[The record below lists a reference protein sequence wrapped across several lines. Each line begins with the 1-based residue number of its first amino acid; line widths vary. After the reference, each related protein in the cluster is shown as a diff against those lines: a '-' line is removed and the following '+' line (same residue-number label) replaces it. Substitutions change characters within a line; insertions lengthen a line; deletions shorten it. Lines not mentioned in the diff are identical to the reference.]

1 MAIKRGKVVAITSV
15 KGGTGKTT
23 TALNLA
29 GIMSLRKIK
38 TLIIDADLYN
48 GGIAASLDVDTM
60 RDLYIATD
68 DLANNRFDFL
78 ENYVKPYNE
87 NIDIM
92 ASPKDPRY
100 ASKVQEKYLHILLTK
115 ARMKYDVIIID
126 LTHIMDKNNLVILDF
141 VDYIF
146 YVITNDLVD
155 IKGIK
160 TMISI
165 YKDMNKDNYRI
176 ILNDS
181 KDHLKALLSKND
193 LQNIIKNDINYIIPG
208 SFYIK
213 NIASYNLS
221 GKILTLDNGIRNKNR
236 EAIRVFDKIADEILS
251 TGEKNGKKKVNK
263 WIWYYDWWTN

>member
-1 MAIKRGKVVAITSV
+1 
-15 KGGTGKTT
+15 
-23 TALNLA
+23 
-29 GIMSLRKIK
+29 
-38 TLIIDADLYN
+38 
-48 GGIAASLDVDTM
+48 
-60 RDLYIATD
+60 
-68 DLANNRFDFL
+68 
-78 ENYVKPYNE
+78 
-87 NIDIM
+87 
-92 ASPKDPRY
+92 
-100 ASKVQEKYLHILLTK
+100 
-115 ARMKYDVIIID
+115 MKYDVIIID

-236 EAIRVFDKIADEILS
+236 EAIKVFDKIADEILS

-263 WIWYYDWWTN
+263 

>member
-1 MAIKRGKVVAITSV
+1 MLFCVRKV
-15 KGGTGKTT
+15 
-23 TALNLA
+23 
-29 GIMSLRKIK
+29 K

-48 GGIAASLDVDTM
+48 GGVAASLDVDTM

-141 VDYIF
+141 GKSFTRSIQSIGRVLRLAKDKTSANVF
-146 YVITNDLVD
+146 D
-155 IKGIK
+155 ISSILKYSRKHFNERIK
-160 TMISI
+160 YYEDEQHPYNI
-165 YKDMNKDNYRI
+165 YKIDNW
-176 ILNDS
+176 
-181 KDHLKALLSKND
+181 KN
-193 LQNIIKNDINYIIPG
+193 N
-208 SFYIK
+208 
-213 NIASYNLS
+213 
-221 GKILTLDNGIRNKNR
+221 T
-236 EAIRVFDKIADEILS
+236 
-251 TGEKNGKKKVNK
+251 
-263 WIWYYDWWTN
+263 